1 MQFFVIKKQNK
12 YIAYCCICTCSLV
25 LPASSAAS
33 AYTAAGAAAA
43 AAAAAGAAAAAS
55 ALLLVGP
62 ARRFLSFQLS
72 CERYMMDVVQNSKKN
87 SGYEY

>member
-1 MQFFVIKKQNK
+1 ML
-12 YIAYCCICTCSLV
+12 S
-25 LPASSAAS
+25 ASSAAS
-33 AYTAAGAAAA
+33 AYT
-43 AAAAAGAAAAAS
+43 AAGAAAAAS